1 MTILKNLIGK
11 MKKQACFGLK
21 TYQKTL
27 AVGLLF
33 VAGGGEKPQKTSFQ
47 KVVED
52 AETAEMRIFEVPK
65 IDPLQTKIA
74 KVGIPSVKKL

>member
-1 MTILKNLIGK
+1 M
-11 MKKQACFGLK
+11 
-21 TYQKTL
+21 
-27 AVGLLF
+27 GLLF